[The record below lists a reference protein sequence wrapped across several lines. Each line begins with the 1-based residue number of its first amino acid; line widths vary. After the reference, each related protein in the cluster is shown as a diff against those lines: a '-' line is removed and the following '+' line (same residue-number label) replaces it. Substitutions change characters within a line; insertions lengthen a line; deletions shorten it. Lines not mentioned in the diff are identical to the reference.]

1 MATRDLIRDIVEA
14 GQATIF
20 DPSSKTEVND
30 ALITATIAACY
41 ALGELIDDLIRRV
54 ASLEE
59 RSVPADLGLQLDGI
73 QEELLALAEA
83 VKKSAKTKKKKGKKK
98 KELEL
103 D

>member
-41 ALGELIDDLIRRV
+41 ALGELLDDLMRRV

-59 RSVPADLGLQLDGI
+59 HGVPADLRLQLDSI
-73 QEELLALAEA
+73 QEELLTLANA
-83 VKKSAKTKKKKGKKK
+83 VKKSAKTKKKKRNKK
-98 KELEL
+98 
-103 D
+103 DQY